1 MKTTHIK
8 KGVWNFKKIDRKH
21 FKAKFAD
28 IDVCVFVCVWRLNI
42 ELYITRNT
50 EFSSAVSSGK
60 ERKKTHT
67 HFSIESNFD
76 VMLSY
81 FACDSFKSQAIHM
94 FATQKRAEEK
104 KRNGKKAREWDN
116 NNDGNRV
123 AVSTIDRNQKISS
136 GQFNSNLNPIKDLVT
151 NPQQHTFNNNMN
163 ARTFVHTFGSGKSKT
178 ARLFN
183 TLCSL
188 FFSARLWLSISSSI
202 SHSLFAPFRVII
214 LLQGIK
220 IRQRSSNVMDF
231 WELDSFVC
239 LKNTSDC
246 VYASVNI
253 VKAKTIT
260 TKQRRARMR
269 KRERERES
277 RQISIL

>member
-1 MKTTHIK
+1 MY
-8 KGVWNFKKIDRKH
+8 
-21 FKAKFAD
+21 
-28 IDVCVFVCVWRLNI
+28 VCLCVWRSNI

-60 ERKKTHT
+60 GKIKHISALNQISMWCSPISHMIFFSNPKPYTHVCYAETSKSEEERW
-67 HFSIESNFD
+67 
-76 VMLSY
+76 
-81 FACDSFKSQAIHM
+81 
-94 FATQKRAEEK
+94 
-104 KRNGKKAREWDN
+104 KKAREWDN

-151 NPQQHTFNNNMN
+151 NPQQHIQQQHQRAHFRAHIWLRQTKNSPAFQHIMLTFS
-163 ARTFVHTFGSGKSKT
+163 T
-178 ARLFN
+178 RL
-183 TLCSL
+183 C
-188 FFSARLWLSISSSI
+188 LSVSFSSSV
-202 SHSLFAPFRVII
+202 SHSLFAQFRVII

-253 VKAKTIT
+253 VKAKIIT
-260 TKQRRARMR
+260 TNQRRENEKEA
-269 KRERERES
+269 KFPFYNLFLP
-277 RQISIL
+277 I